1 MLNDTKGSNITMVVF
16 EETRRL
22 VDQDPA
28 RFLAANAATPDEAQ
42 DHYFLGR
49 AQLLTGKYV
58 EARRQFTLARERLA
72 QTDPSNAKTLANDI
86 ALGIAIADNQ
96 LAGETLT
103 RELNPATPNSN
114 TNVSANVNS
123 PLR

>member
-1 MLNDTKGSNITMVVF
+1 VLNDTKGSNITMVVF